1 MLDEPGFQGS
11 EEEWKKY
18 VGAKEVENILLEIT
32 VNEKGKRLFD
42 KSYDL
47 PRAPTSAV
55 MISEAKR
62 KPAIKAL
69 RGYEEYEERLVR
81 TMNLMREYPTTTEW
95 SFGVNLPNGLFF
107 GFRQKREFAKVHEKE
122 DIEKRKK

>member
-1 MLDEPGFQGS
+1 MLLG
-11 EEEWKKY
+11 
-18 VGAKEVENILLEIT
+18 IT
-32 VNEKGKRLFD
+32 VKAKRKHLFD
-42 KSYDL
+42 KSYNL
-47 PRAPTSAV
+47 PIAPTSAV

-95 SFGVNLPNGLFF
+95 SLGIHIGDLFL